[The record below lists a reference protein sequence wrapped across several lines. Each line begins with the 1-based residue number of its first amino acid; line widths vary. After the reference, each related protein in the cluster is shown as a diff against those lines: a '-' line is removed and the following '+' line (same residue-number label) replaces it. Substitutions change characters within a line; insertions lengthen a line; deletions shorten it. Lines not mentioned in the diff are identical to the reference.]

1 MDVETGRTVTNNPKT
16 MHLPARKKNRVTGSG
31 DVGTRSI
38 RELHL
43 TLENVKSL
51 VFPIMDVG
59 WDKAARVPEHF
70 DE

>member
-1 MDVETGRTVTNNPKT
+1 MNIKSRRSILGDTKA
-16 MHLPARKKNRVTGSG
+16 MHLALRQKNRVSG
-31 DVGTRSI
+31 TNDLSPRSS
-38 RELHL
+38 RYFQL
-43 TLENVKSL
+43 TLENVKRL